1 MKLVVSIGGTH
12 PATVVE
18 TREMSWDEYVVF
30 LQGMEPVFTN
40 DKASRGW
47 SCPAKFSPAYRDSE
61 NFIARYALTFD
72 YDRVTPEDLKTIFRA
87 YKGYVFCAYK
97 TWSHTDENPRFRFIF
112 PLSRGVTYD
121 EFQAISRKVA
131 SKAGIELAARESHVP
146 AQMMFLPTF
155 KPGTNEQG
163 RQFFEGV
170 GRVIDADKVLATY
183 KNWTDRKEWPHRKE
197 GDGVHNEGEGTD
209 PTEKPGLIGAWCRA
223 YSIEDVI
230 EKFNLPYEKVR

>member
-1 MKLVVSIGGTH
+1 
-12 PATVVE
+12 
-18 TREMSWDEYVVF
+18 MSWEQYIDF
-30 LQGMEPVFTN
+30 LRGEEPVFTD

-72 YDRVTPEDLKTIFRA
+72 YDRITPEDYGTIQRA
-87 YKGYVFCAYK
+87 YRRYAHLAYR
-97 TWSHTDENPRFRFIF
+97 TWSHTEENPRWRFVF

-131 SKAGIELAARESHVP
+131 SLAGIELAARESHVP

-155 KPGTNEQG
+155 KPGADEQG
-163 RQFFEGV
+163 RHFFETLGK
-170 GRVIDADKVLATY
+170 VIDADKVLASYT
-183 KNWTDRKEWPHRKE
+183 NWTDRKEWPHRKD
-197 GDGVHNEGEGTD
+197 GDGVQNLGEGVD
-209 PTEKPGLIGAWCRA
+209 PTEKPGIIGAWCRA